1 MTILTC
7 HATKCF
13 YNEQNLCSKGDIE
26 ITGDQAHRA
35 DETSCSSFR
44 DRSTAGIM
52 NCEAPHCGC
61 DKININCKA
70 QECTYNDQC
79 RCTASAI
86 DVTGCSTDG
95 CNETKCNTFS
105 CKC

>member
-52 NCEAPHCGC
+52 NCEAPH
-61 DKININCKA
+61 
-70 QECTYNDQC
+70 
-79 RCTASAI
+79 
-86 DVTGCSTDG
+86 
-95 CNETKCNTFS
+95 
-105 CKC
+105 